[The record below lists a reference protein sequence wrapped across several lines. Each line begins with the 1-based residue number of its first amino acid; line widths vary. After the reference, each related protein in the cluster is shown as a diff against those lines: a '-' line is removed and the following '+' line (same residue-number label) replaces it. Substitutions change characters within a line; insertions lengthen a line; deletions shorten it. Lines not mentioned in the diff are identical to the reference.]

1 MKKKHFIYYILK
13 FGYSLFVHH
22 KAHLTYA
29 MNQRSL
35 ICIVTFCVRIHVSRL
50 PQFGPLRHRNI
61 ETRKKTDILPWICNP
76 GSRIWKDI
84 SSFQYCASHPIKEK
98 KLAYGALGIYHWQSV
113 TKLWCA
119 IAHHI
124 LPELIL
130 KCKTPKGKSNSLY
143 KWLNMQEL
151 WDKNN
156 RTRHLK

>member
-1 MKKKHFIYYILK
+1 MSLKTHNNEKKHFIYYILK

-76 GSRIWKDI
+76 GSRSWTDI

-98 KLAYGALGIYHWQSV
+98 KTCIWSIRYISLAVCH
-113 TKLWCA
+113 
-119 IAHHI
+119 
-124 LPELIL
+124 
-130 KCKTPKGKSNSLY
+130 KTLMCHSTSYLARVDIK
-143 KWLNMQEL
+143 M
-151 WDKNN
+151 
-156 RTRHLK
+156 